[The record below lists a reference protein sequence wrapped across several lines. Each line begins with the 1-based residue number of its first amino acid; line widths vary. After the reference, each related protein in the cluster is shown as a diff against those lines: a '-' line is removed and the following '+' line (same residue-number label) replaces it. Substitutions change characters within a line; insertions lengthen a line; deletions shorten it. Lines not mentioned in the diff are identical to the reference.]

1 MNLST
6 VCGESSFRV
15 DRKKLNEKSNLK
27 SEKKT
32 CIKIFYTPIEMS
44 INCIDS

>member
-27 SEKKT
+27 SEKKNMHKD
-32 CIKIFYTPIEMS
+32 ILHS
-44 INCIDS
+44 NRNVN